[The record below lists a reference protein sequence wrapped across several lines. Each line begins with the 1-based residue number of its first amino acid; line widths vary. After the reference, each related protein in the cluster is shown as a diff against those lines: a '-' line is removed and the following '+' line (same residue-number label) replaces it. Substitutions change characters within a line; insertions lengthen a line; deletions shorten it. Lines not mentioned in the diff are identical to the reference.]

1 MVNKK
6 NGNEDL
12 LLDGLIKG
20 DSQAFEKIYHQ
31 YIRELYLISMGYL
44 NNGSD
49 AEDVVQ
55 EAFIYL
61 WNNRHTL
68 KPNSNIRAY
77 LRKIVKNA
85 SLNSIR
91 NRKIKEKHKNI
102 LFETQSRQ
110 ESIILNQENHKEQ
123 SNTFDSKLKFVQ
135 TRLEQ
140 LPKKCKKAFVMS
152 VIDGLTYKEVS
163 NDMGVSVNTVKTQIK
178 IAYQKIR
185 G

>member
-49 AEDVVQ
+49 ADDVVQ

-102 LFETQSRQ
+102 FFETRSQHDTTV
-110 ESIILNQENHKEQ
+110 LNQKEHEEQ
-123 SNTFDSKLKFVQ
+123 SNAFESKLKLVR

-140 LPKKCKKAFVMS
+140 LPKGCKKAFIMS

-163 NDMGVSVNTVKTQIK
+163 SDLGVSVNTVKTQVR
-178 IAYQKIR
+178 IAYRRIR
-185 G
+185 E